1 MEDQDSDATND
12 SYTESLNGNDEH
24 TEVANIL
31 GQKFNLPKDLCD
43 NHELFNELFSM
54 STWNQLSSQEKEHLS
69 KFLPSFPSNQQKE
82 EEHKTVEQLFN
93 KKISRFG
100 RTPLDSFFNN
110 LQDGN
115 YRPDIAHYRKLILK
129 AEERDQRIQECERI
143 SNLAQ
148 KLVSSRD
155 KQLRSIYRRPSDRS
169 KVSMKTAPFSR
180 LSSSMVR
187 ANRRFLLELR
197 KISNDMDIELSDEES
212 KTLQHEMKLQSTK
225 VQLNEQVSSCVCVCM
240 CLNDKK
246 NITFFSE
253 MRAV

>member
-1 MEDQDSDATND
+1 MEDQDSEVTND
-12 SYTESLNGNDEH
+12 SDIESTNGNDGH

-31 GQKFNLPKDLCD
+31 GQRFNLPKDLCD

-54 STWNQLSSQEKEHLS
+54 STWNQLLSQEKEHLS
-69 KFLPSFPSNQQKE
+69 KFLPSFPDNQQRE
-82 EEHKTVEQLFN
+82 EENKTVEQLFN
-93 KKISRFG
+93 KTLSRFG

-143 SNLAQ
+143 SILSQ
-148 KLVSSRD
+148 KLVLSRE
-155 KQLRSIYRRPSDRS
+155 KQLKSMYRRPTEGCKSRIS
-169 KVSMKTAPFSR
+169 TKSAPFSR

-197 KISNDMDIELSDEES
+197 KISNDMDFELSDEES
-212 KTLQHEMKLQSTK
+212 KNLQLEMKLQSNK
-225 VQLNEQVSSCVCVCM
+225 VQPNEQVSFLRVY
-240 CLNDKK
+240 LIGEKND
-246 NITFFSE
+246 
-253 MRAV
+253 

>member
-1 MEDQDSDATND
+1 MEDQDSEATND
-12 SYTESLNGNDEH
+12 DSYIESLNGNDEH
-24 TEVANIL
+24 TEEANIL

-93 KKISRFG
+93 KNISRFG

-129 AEERDQRIQECERI
+129 AEERDQRIRECERI

-148 KLVSSRD
+148 KLVLSRD
-155 KQLRSIYRRPSDRS
+155 KQLKSIYRRPSDRS
-169 KVSMKTAPFSR
+169 KNSMKSAPFSR
-180 LSSSMVR
+180 LSSSMAR
-187 ANRRFLLELR
+187 ANRRFLHELR
-197 KISNDMDIELSDEES
+197 KISNDMDCELSDEES
-212 KTLQHEMKLQSTK
+212 KNLQQEMKLQSNK
-225 VQLNEQVSSCVCVCM
+225 VQLNEQVSFCVC
-240 CLNDKK
+240 
-246 NITFFSE
+246 I
-253 MRAV
+253 